1 MCDLSKGKRVAMNHL
16 QIEGKRVCD
25 YPSTLEEAESALI
38 KTTMPLTHNGRSFE
52 PIGMTLAR
60 EMGEGVP
67 DGLPPEFI
75 SQLAASVCDL
85 DTASIIGR
93 LCLHCIAVARSECE
107 VSSV

>member
-1 MCDLSKGKRVAMNHL
+1 MNHL

-25 YPSTLEEAESALI
+25 YPSTPQEAESALLE
-38 KTTMPLTHNGRSFE
+38 TAMPLTHNGRSFE
-52 PIGMTLAR
+52 PIGETLAR
-60 EMGEGVP
+60 EIGDVP
-67 DGLPPEFI
+67 DSLPPEI
-75 SQLAASVCDL
+75 IDRLAASVCDL